1 MKRRDKVRDN
11 LIKSA
16 RQLFARFGFEKTTMN
31 EIALEARKGKSSLY
45 YYFTSKEE
53 VFQAVV
59 EYEADMLREKLAE
72 AFIQHDNLL
81 DKMRSYII
89 VRFSEIIKLGNLYQ
103 ALRNDFLNHLEFVQ
117 KARQKYD
124 KLELEFITLV
134 LKQGCDQGLFSI
146 ENPEH
151 VAKTFHLTI
160 KAVELPL
167 LISYEKE
174 VFEKQLN
181 TIIDIFFY
189 GLVKR

>member
-1 MKRRDKVRDN
+1 M
-11 LIKSA
+11 
-16 RQLFARFGFEKTTMN
+16 FARFGFEKTTMN
-31 EIALEARKGKSSLY
+31 EIAIEARKGKSSLY

-59 EYEADMLREKLAE
+59 EYEADMLREKLAA
-72 AFIQHDNLL
+72 AFREPENLL
-81 DKMRSYII
+81 DKMRNYIV
-89 VRFSEIIKLGNLYQ
+89 VRFNEIIKLGNLYQ

-117 KARQKYD
+117 KARLKYD
-124 KLELEFITLV
+124 KLELEFFTLV
-134 LKQGCDQGLFSI
+134 LKQGCENGVFTI

-167 LISYEKE
+167 LISYEQE

-181 TIIDIFFY
+181 TIIDIVFF